1 MFAKKLVKTQL
12 PWDFL
17 LDKQNLT
24 NTELQLRLNCGGL
37 KLFCKDLEFAEKAS
51 NDQLDVSSVD
61 LLQEVQTRH
70 KALRTLILDM
80 ARPRLS
86 HKFVFRAKAFF
97 KNEHQDFKTPEDYFH
112 MIRTGEYN
120 NDMRRKID
128 ILSNKMWTKECIE
141 AVEEEIME
149 KCMLEYVNKL
159 VTGGKIKNTRKHGSI
174 RSMINR
180 LKQTHFVDKIRYV
193 NKSVLQKGLIQRA

>member
-1 MFAKKLVKTQL
+1 MKLVKTKL

-17 LDKQNLT
+17 KDKQNLN
-24 NTELQLRLNCGGL
+24 NTELQLRLQCGGL
-37 KLFCKDLEFAEKAS
+37 KIFCKDHEYAEKAS
-51 NDQLDVSSVD
+51 NDQLPLSSVD

-70 KALRTLILDM
+70 KALRTIVLDM
-80 ARPRLS
+80 VTPRLA
-86 HKFVFRAKAFF
+86 KRFVYRAKLFL
-97 KNEHQDFKTPEDYFH
+97 KNEHQDFKTPEDYFN

-120 NDMRRKID
+120 NEMRGKIN
-128 ILSNKMWTKECIE
+128 ILSNLMWSKQCIE
-141 AVEEEIME
+141 ELEEQVME

-159 VTGGKIKNTRKHGSI
+159 VTGESVKNTRKHGSI

-193 NKSVLQKGLIQRA
+193 NKSVLQCVHKKKMA